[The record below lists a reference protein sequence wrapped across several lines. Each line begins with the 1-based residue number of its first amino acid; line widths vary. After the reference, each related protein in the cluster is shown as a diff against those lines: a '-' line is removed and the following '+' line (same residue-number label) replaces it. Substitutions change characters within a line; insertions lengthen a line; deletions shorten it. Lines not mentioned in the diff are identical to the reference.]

1 MKGLIQDSDRLSF
14 VLILLLSLKLIKVEL
29 SSSVVPRIN
38 VCSLENK
45 FDHSFSSF
53 SVNLDGINLF

>member
-1 MKGLIQDSDRLSF
+1 MNGLIQDSDFPLF
-14 VLILLLSLKLIKVEL
+14 FILLLSLKLIKVEL

-45 FDHSFSSF
+45 FDYSFSSF
-53 SVNLDGINLF
+53 FVNLDGNA

>member
-1 MKGLIQDSDRLSF
+1 MNGLIQDSDFPLF
-14 VLILLLSLKLIKVEL
+14 FILLLSLKLIKVEL

-53 SVNLDGINLF
+53 FVNLDGNV